1 MDRLKILTS
10 HHVLPNV
17 KSINT
22 LFFENLLPV
31 LQTKIKI
38 QMIWLV
44 YQPDKLNL
52 SQQKDSDDIILDIHN
67 YKNAVELMEKEKPDI
82 IFAYADSGIID
93 YALSLAGKFL
103 NIPVVSGFHTYPD
116 QKFRRRTTILKSIII
131 RSFDSSIPTDTS
143 TSKKGFMRRGRFFI
157 YKYIFLLR
165 TQRAINMDVLKIIK
179 NFLHLVREYTDQTKI
194 YYDSRFANTLHW
206 LEGESLIEPLVN
218 AGFQKS
224 TLVLTGSPMY
234 DTAFQKLQNYK
245 PSLRK
250 DNKTHVLLVTTS
262 LYEHGFWTRKQRDT
276 VTKEIVTKIHEHKDE
291 VSLIVK
297 IHPSSEVLS
306 DYQSI
311 INPIDPSIPIYQK
324 GSILE
329 FLDDVDVVLSFA
341 SGNASAMIY
350 ALIARKTII
359 ICNFYNLKDD
369 LFLERGLALEC
380 KEPAEIISSIRKVIS
395 SNPASNEKVEEFV
408 REFLYKS
415 DGHASERI
423 SDAIMT
429 LVEK

>member
-1 MDRLKILTS
+1 MHTLKILTS
-10 HHVLPNV
+10 HHAMPNV
-17 KSINT
+17 KSVNT

-31 LQTKIKI
+31 LQTRINV
-38 QMIWLV
+38 QMIWLI
-44 YQPDKLNL
+44 YQADKLSS
-52 SQQKDSDDIILDIHN
+52 SQQKDPNSIILDIHN
-67 YKNAVELMEKEKPDI
+67 YKDAVELMKKENPDI

-103 NIPVVSGFHTYPD
+103 NIPVISGFHTYPD
-116 QKFRRRTTILKSIII
+116 QKFRRRTTILKSIIL

-143 TSKKGFMRRGRFFI
+143 TSKKRFMRRGRFFI

-165 TQRAINMDVLKIIK
+165 TQRAINMGVIKIIK

-218 AGFQKS
+218 NGFQKS

-250 DNKTHVLLVTTS
+250 DNKIHVLLVTTS
-262 LYEHGFWTRKQRDT
+262 MYEHGFWTRKQRDT
-276 VTKEIVTKIHEHKDE
+276 VTKEIVATIHQHKDE
-291 VSLIVK
+291 MSLAVK

-306 DYQSI
+306 DYESI

-329 FLDDVDVVLSFA
+329 FLDDADVIISFVT
-341 SGNASAMIY
+341 SSALVY
-350 ALIARKTII
+350 ALIARKPII
-359 ICNFYNLKDD
+359 ICDFFPFDKDT
-369 LFLERGLALEC
+369 FVERGLALYC
-380 KEPAEIISSIRKVIS
+380 KSSSEIIPTIRKTLI
-395 SNPASNEKVEEFV
+395 SNPASEKKVDYFIKD
-408 REFLYKS
+408 FFYKS
-415 DGHASERI
+415 DGRAAERLC
-423 SDAIMT
+423 DAIMT
-429 LVEK
+429 LIEKK